1 MIDIKEKKDCCGCSA
16 CVQICPKHCIHMV
29 ADNEGFLY
37 PQVDTTVCIDCGL
50 CEKVCPVINQNEP
63 REPLAVYAA
72 KNNNDEIR
80 IKSSS
85 GGIFTLLAEKI
96 INEGGVVFGAKFNK
110 NWDVVHDYTETI
122 NGLEAFRGSKYVQSI
137 IGDNFKIAKQ
147 FLNDGRK
154 VLFSGTPCQI
164 AGLKRYL
171 QKEYNNLLT
180 IDIICHGVPSI
191 SIWGKY
197 KNKVKQL
204 ASYSCRDFASTNNKL
219 STLNDINFRDKTNG
233 WKHYMCT
240 YSIVNVSSNQ
250 TNRLTFEH
258 TKDPYMQLFLSN
270 YSLRPSC
277 YYCPAK
283 AGKSLSN
290 MTLGDCWGIKRME
303 NSFDD
308 NKGVGVCVI
317 HNNNELLDIVL
328 RESQCVI
335 LPSNYLNN
343 FNRSYYISS
352 SAPNNRQAFYDEFLR
367 TDDIMSLAKL
377 FVPPKRRIK
386 NIIDR
391 IIRMIKRTL
400 YN

>member
-1 MIDIKEKKDCCGCSA
+1 MIDIKDKKDCCGCSA

-37 PQVDTTVCIDCGL
+37 PQVDTTVCINCGL

-72 KNNNDEIR
+72 KINNDEIR

-233 WKHYMCT
+233 WKHYM
-240 YSIVNVSSNQ
+240 
-250 TNRLTFEH
+250 
-258 TKDPYMQLFLSN
+258 
-270 YSLRPSC
+270 
-277 YYCPAK
+277 
-283 AGKSLSN
+283 
-290 MTLGDCWGIKRME
+290 E
-303 NSFDD
+303 NP
-308 NKGVGVCVI
+308 VW
-317 HNNNELLDIVL
+317 
-328 RESQCVI
+328 ES
-335 LPSNYLNN
+335 
-343 FNRSYYISS
+343 
-352 SAPNNRQAFYDEFLR
+352 
-367 TDDIMSLAKL
+367 
-377 FVPPKRRIK
+377 
-386 NIIDR
+386 
-391 IIRMIKRTL
+391 
-400 YN
+400 

>member
-1 MIDIKEKKDCCGCSA
+1 MIDIREKHSCCGCSA
-16 CVQICPKHCIHMV
+16 CVQVCPKQCISMS

-37 PQVDTTVCIDCGL
+37 PQVDTAICIDCGL

-72 KNNNDEIR
+72 KNNNEEIR
-80 IKSSS
+80 LKSSS
-85 GGIFTLLAEKI
+85 GGIFTLLAEQI
-96 INEGGVVFGAKFNK
+96 ISEGGVVFGARFNE
-110 NWDVVHDYTETI
+110 NYDVVHDYTETI
-122 NGLEAFRGSKYVQSI
+122 DGLSLFRGSKYVQSV
-137 IGDNFKIAKQ
+137 IGDTFIKAKQ
-147 FLNDGRK
+147 FLADGRK

-191 SIWGKY
+191 SIWEKY
-197 KNKVKQL
+197 KNKVKNL
-204 ASYSCRDFASTNNKL
+204 ASGACGDFTSTNNKL
-219 STLNDINFRDKTNG
+219 ITLNDVNFRDKTNG
-233 WKHYMCT
+233 WQHYMCS
-240 YSIVNVSSNQ
+240 YSIVNVFSNQ
-250 TNRLTFEH
+250 INTLTYEH
-258 TKDPYMQLFLSN
+258 AKDPYMQLFLSN

-277 YYCPAK
+277 YYCPSK
-283 AGKSLSN
+283 AGKSRSD

-303 NSFDD
+303 SSFDD

-328 RESQCVI
+328 RESQCVV

-352 SAPNNRQAFYDEFLR
+352 SAPNNRQAFYDAILR
-367 TDDIMSLAKL
+367 TDDIISLAKL
-377 FVPPKRRIK
+377 FAPPKRRIK
-386 NIIDR
+386 NIVDR
-391 IIRMIKRTL
+391 IIRMLKRTL
-400 YN
+400 DI